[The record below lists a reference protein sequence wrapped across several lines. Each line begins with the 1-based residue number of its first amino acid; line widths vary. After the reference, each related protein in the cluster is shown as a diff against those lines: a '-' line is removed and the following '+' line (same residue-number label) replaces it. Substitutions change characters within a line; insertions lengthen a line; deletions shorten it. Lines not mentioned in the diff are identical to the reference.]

1 MRYHGSLYKEEVM
14 HILHLAHFSGNGLVF
29 GAMLFMA
36 IALVVI
42 IDRRRVVRR
51 LREDDNASMRRH
63 VQHTYPG

>member
-14 HILHLAHFSGNGLVF
+14 HIVSGILIGV
-29 GAMLFMA
+29 ALFA
-36 IALVVI
+36 LIALVVI

-63 VQHTYPG
+63 VQSTYPG